1 MRNDA
6 HDEINDLPSLS
17 AARTETPLKPAPV
30 ADPDAST
37 APTESQVSSVAPSS
51 SKAVGILS
59 AVTFA
64 LLCASASFVWW
75 SMQRMQLL
83 EQQLVATQN
92 SFSRVSEDAE
102 GRIKD
107 ISGKF
112 TATESSV
119 LGDNE
124 ILKMRL
130 NKIESAAVEAAKQQ
144 QISTSAHATQ
154 LTKINNDLSS
164 SQDAL
169 AALKKHSEQQQQALE
184 QHKNTLS
191 TLQKELSTGFEAQ
204 EKRLATLQKT
214 SASHQQQFAQLG
226 EYDKNLQSIAAK
238 LATLQKSA
246 VSSADLTRLQQD
258 ILIIRSELEQRSSPA
273 PTSNN
278 GPSLADFDAYRAQTN
293 RTISSLQ
300 EQVRNLQ
307 KNAP

>member
-1 MRNDA
+1 
-6 HDEINDLPSLS
+6 
-17 AARTETPLKPAPV
+17 
-30 ADPDAST
+30 
-37 APTESQVSSVAPSS
+37 
-51 SKAVGILS
+51 
-59 AVTFA
+59 
-64 LLCASASFVWW
+64 
-75 SMQRMQLL
+75 MQLL

-154 LTKINNDLSS
+154 LTKISNDLSS

-169 AALKKHSEQQQQALE
+169 AALKQYREQQQQAFE

-191 TLQKELSTGFEAQ
+191 TLQKELSASLEAQ
-204 EKRLATLQKT
+204 EKQLATLQKT
-214 SASHQQQFAQLG
+214 SSSHQQQFAQLG
-226 EYDKNLQSIAAK
+226 EHEKTLQNIATQ

-258 ILIIRSELEQRSSPA
+258 ILILRSELEQRSSAAPA
-273 PTSNN
+273 SNN

-293 RTISSLQ
+293 RTISTLQ

>member
-37 APTESQVSSVAPSS
+37 APTDSQVSSVAPSS

-130 NKIESAAVEAAKQQ
+130 NKIESAAVETAKQQ
-144 QISTSAHATQ
+144 QISTAAHAAQ
-154 LTKINNDLSS
+154 LTKISNELSTLV
-164 SQDAL
+164 DAL
-169 AALKKHSEQQQQALE
+169 AVMKKHNEQQQQVLE
-184 QHKNTLS
+184 QQKNTLN
-191 TLQKELSTGFEAQ
+191 TVQQELRTG
-204 EKRLATLQKT
+204 LASYQQQLTDLQKT
-214 SASHQQQFAQLG
+214 STQHQQHFAQL
-226 EYDKNLQSIAAK
+226 S
-238 LATLQKSA
+238 
-246 VSSADLTRLQQD
+246 
-258 ILIIRSELEQRSSPA
+258 
-273 PTSNN
+273 
-278 GPSLADFDAYRAQTN
+278 
-293 RTISSLQ
+293 
-300 EQVRNLQ
+300 
-307 KNAP
+307 